1 MYNERIMVEE
11 MEKTNNAQNSLFQ
24 EGYLSL
30 LYAAIIDNS
39 NDAIIGKSI
48 DGTIQTW
55 NKASERIFGYT
66 AEEAVGKHISILIPK
81 ERAGEE
87 DLIIS
92 KIKRKEK
99 VEHFETVRLTKAGQP
114 IDISVTISPIIDE
127 QGNVVGASKIVRDIS
142 GKKNIERTLAETV
155 DRVSEQTSEI
165 LEVLLNYVIKDYSL
179 KATVSDKG
187 DELDAIAVGLNTLGE
202 ELQAA
207 KEAEKHYVEQ
217 LHKLNAELERK
228 VAERTS
234 ELAQYKYALD
244 EAAIVEITDIN
255 GDIIHVNDN
264 KLAVT
269 RHNREELLGQNSR
282 IVNSGYHSKEYIAE
296 LWDTITSGKIWKGE
310 FRNKAKDGS
319 LYWVNTTIVPFV
331 DEEGKPYQYMA
342 IKTDITENKK
352 NEIERIE
359 RAYELEAVNK
369 ELESFSYSVSHD
381 LRAPLRAI
389 DGYALML
396 EEDYD
401 KTLDSEAKRL
411 IKVIRQNANYM
422 GNLIDDLLNFSRLGR
437 KEVKKAT
444 VNMDDLVKAIVNEI
458 DKTEVHNAAIIIH
471 PLHTVRADKAIMS
484 NVWVN
489 LISNAIKYSS
499 KKEKPVVEISSEKG
513 ENEVI
518 FCVKDNGAGFEM
530 EYADKLFG
538 VFQRLHSAEEFEGTG
553 VGLATAQRIIHKHG
567 GRIWAEAEVGQ
578 GATFYFTI
586 PDKTDIIN

>member
-1 MYNERIMVEE
+1 MVDE
-11 MEKTNNAQNSLFQ
+11 MEKTDNNNTKDQLFQ
-24 EGYLSL
+24 QGYLPL

-39 NDAIIGKSI
+39 NDAIISKSI
-48 DGTIQTW
+48 DGIIQSW
-55 NKASERIFGYT
+55 NKGSEKIFGYT
-66 AEEAVGKHISILIPK
+66 AEEVVGKHISLLIPND
-81 ERAGEE
+81 RLGEE

-92 KIKRKEK
+92 KLKNKEK
-99 VEHFETVRLTKAGQP
+99 VEHFETIRLNKAGEEVNVA
-114 IDISVTISPIIDE
+114 VTISPIIDAE
-127 QGNVVGASKIVRDIS
+127 GNVVGASKVARDITS
-142 GKKNIERTLAETV
+142 RKTIEASLENAVERIQG
-155 DRVSEQTSEI
+155 QTNEI
-165 LEVLLNYVIKDYSL
+165 LEVLLNYVIKDYSQ
-179 KATVSDKG
+179 KASVSDRG

-207 KEAEKHYVEQ
+207 KEAEKHYVEE
-217 LHKLNAELERK
+217 LHKLNAELEKK
-228 VAERTS
+228 VVERTA

-244 EAAIVEITDIN
+244 VSCVIEITDTN
-255 GDIIHVNDN
+255 GIVIYGNEN
-264 KLAVT
+264 KT
-269 RHNREELLGQNSR
+269 KMSKYTQEEFTGLDAGL
-282 IVNSGYHSKEYIAE
+282 VNSGYHSKEYIAQM
-296 LWDTITSGKIWKGE
+296 WNTISAGQVWQGE
-310 FRNKAKDGS
+310 FKNKAKDGS
-319 LYWVNTTIVPFV
+319 YFWVSATIVPFL
-331 DEEGKPYQYMA
+331 DNEGKPYQYMA
-342 IKTDITENKK
+342 IKNDITEKK
-352 NEIERIE
+352 KLELEQLEHTN
-359 RAYELEAVNK
+359 ELEAVNK

-444 VNMDDLVKAIVNEI
+444 VNMDELVNAIVNEI
-458 DKTEVHNAAIIIH
+458 DKTEVHHATLIIN
-471 PLHTVRADKAIMS
+471 PLHTVSADKAIMT
-484 NVWVN
+484 NVWIN

-499 KKEKPVVEISSEKG
+499 KKEKPVVNISSEKG
-513 ENEVI
+513 ENEVV

-567 GRIWAEAEVGQ
+567 GRIWAEAEVGE
-578 GATFYFTI
+578 GATFYFSI
-586 PDKTDIIN
+586 PNKTDIIN